1 MEENVD
7 NKLTELLNAIQ
18 SLYADRQGV
27 HLPPDDENFEVQKR
41 QQMTI
46 YNSVHM

>member
-18 SLYADRQGV
+18 SLYADR
-27 HLPPDDENFEVQKR
+27 HFKESTYLLMMRILKCKKKKETPDN
-41 QQMTI
+41 
-46 YNSVHM
+46 NL